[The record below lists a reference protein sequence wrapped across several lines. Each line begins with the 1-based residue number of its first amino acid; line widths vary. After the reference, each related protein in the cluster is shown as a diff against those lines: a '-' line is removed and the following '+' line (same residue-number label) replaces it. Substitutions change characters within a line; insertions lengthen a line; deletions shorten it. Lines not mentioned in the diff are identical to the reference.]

1 MLCVYAFILAFSVDL
16 DGVFQRQ
23 CISCNLIDGCR
34 FFKAEFSPNQ
44 THFTLYCLGKS
55 RLAFLVENY
64 IYRHVQTVFL
74 KSLLGKKKKTGPGI
88 PKVTVHYTKNPSGEC
103 FICMSG

>member
-1 MLCVYAFILAFSVDL
+1 MMMCFISWGWYSIVSGRSLLYCVYAFIHAFSVDL

-55 RLAFLVENY
+55 HLAFLVGNY
-64 IYRHVQTVFL
+64 IYYAVQTNF
-74 KSLLGKKKKTGPGI
+74 KISP
-88 PKVTVHYTKNPSGEC
+88 
-103 FICMSG
+103 